1 MQISEENKLFD
12 NPELKNHSK
21 KTILGDTIKF
31 YGSQKFTLANSF
43 IEVNPLDKKI
53 MTHKSLLHSIFQSQW
68 ITGKTVLDVNA
79 RNGFYSLWA
88 MQKGVKS
95 STALEDNQN
104 SIDLL
109 NSLKT
114 EFDIPNL
121 LVESSSIKNNNN
133 SYDLVFAPNLLDLIN
148 YKHDKF
154 NTIDELIS
162 NLSELTN
169 QVLIIE
175 WVEKDDFSLN
185 LLFNSTLDIDDYNF
199 DNFYNSLKNTF
210 ELVKPLGDVSA
221 HRKLFI
227 AYKSAEIET
236 EISKQPLEMSLQE
249 IFASLNEAN
258 SKYLILKNWEIITE
272 FNDTFNDLTI
282 DILSTKETKALFE
295 SKIKNIN
302 LENKDGHLSYKFHLG
317 EAEGEPINLYIRF
330 ITDTDKLFSEEYL
343 NSLYNNRIKEGAIY
357 RIDDNSFKNFI
368 IFYNIYFLGGL
379 TNESAKHSVNIL
391 NQYELDI
398 KISSAF
404 NLSHLHNFLSDEWKL
419 NNRNDFLSLNSLC
432 LLYPIENVIFSKFYQ
447 LNEKKYLVRIYSI
460 EENGKK
466 YLVKQAK
473 HEIIEKEFQLY
484 SKFAPNSLKSTL
496 EIKQEKNYSLLKMDY
511 DENYHVINDE
521 EYYTSILNFELD
533 YFDENFIKKHIAY
546 TNPDIKTVVLLGMHR
561 SGTSVTMSILE
572 ELGVFIGDNILG
584 KNDSNPLGHFED
596 LDFINLNDKIL
607 KAAKGDWDN
616 PPSLENI
623 LEVEE
628 FFEEEIKSL
637 IRAKNLNVVWGWKD
651 PRTCLTLPLFLKHL
665 KNYKLI
671 VIERDNQEIANSLSK
686 RNGFPIEFSLDLIH
700 NYKSQLQE
708 NIKDIEGENI
718 LNINFEEL
726 KENKINTIK
735 NIVNFL
741 DLGSSASIIEQASEL
756 IVDKKPMSKDELIV
770 VTLDKIKDLL
780 LEENFQEALSY
791 VEIAIDNISKNLIS
805 STNLMYIKA
814 LCQFRIGELQEAA
827 DSVINELI
835 LNPNNEIAA
844 QLQDQILHELKKDN
858 IDNSYDK
865 FKSSNK
871 KFTYDLTIII
881 PVYNKKELTNK
892 CLNSLFNNLSDRI
905 TYEVIVV
912 DNASENIAKLL
923 EEFDNK
929 YVNFKFIR
937 NETNLGFA
945 KANNQAID
953 LKTGRDVLLLNND
966 TEITQNSIESM
977 YNKLNSNSEIGVVGA
992 CLLYPNSEYIQH
1004 LFIRIG
1010 TEDGQTIAPYHP
1022 YQFSKLEDVFVS
1034 KINECSAVTGAAMM
1048 ISDRV
1053 IKKIGL
1059 LDENYIN
1066 GLEDVDYCF
1075 KAKSA
1080 GFKIIYNE
1088 ESIIYHHESATTGRH
1103 DNDIANWQR
1112 LNQKWL
1118 GKITFDES
1126 QIDTISNV
1134 KEIKSNQKIYEEF
1147 LKKKQ
1152 NVEMDNLEIDTKD
1165 EKKYK
1170 VDFSIIIPV
1179 KDNLEYTKKC
1189 IESVYQTSALYSIE
1203 IIIIDN
1209 DSKQE
1214 TKNYLNKISDLVKVI
1229 TNNDNN
1235 SFSKANNQGAEIAEG
1250 KYLIFLNNDTEVKE
1264 NWLENLE
1271 AKFNEDKNIGIQ
1283 GAKLTYP
1290 NGKIQHAGIVYGT
1303 VKEGLNLHYHLHLAA
1318 DFNDEKVNKQREF
1331 QMVTGALLAISK
1343 SNFDNVGGFDENYYF
1358 GYEDLDLCLQ
1368 LRKAGLKVIYN
1379 PLVEAVHF
1387 ESITKKQEGIEK
1399 FERFIENPNS
1409 TDAKNHQYFH
1419 QKWGNFLELDAEKYY
1434 IEDKL
1439 YGLVQDKTKF
1449 KIFEEYVRNLF
1460 DLLVQIPE
1468 NRRNQI
1474 GSNVSNILFDKP
1486 NVDYISNKA
1495 LLFSVS
1501 ITRFKKAINEI
1512 ETALNTLNSNAN
1524 DDKKLN
1530 ILMTMWEWEGTG
1542 GGTTFPNSIANKF
1555 SELGHSV
1562 WVIFAAGNHQSVTQ
1576 KYYVEETTSNGVKLI
1591 GIYNRKNPLLS
1602 ASDPENEINDPVVSE
1617 IYTKYLDKIKPD
1629 IVHFHNFLGL
1639 SFNIAKITKKHG
1651 YKSFFTPHNYH
1662 ILDPKLYMIEGSLEP
1677 WKNVDFFENSTLP
1690 EHYPDNDYN
1699 LRLETSKDIIS
1710 NDIDL
1715 TFAVSNRQRELFID
1729 FGINP
1734 DKITVINQIPRW
1746 LDAFLESKD
1755 IQKISQNK
1763 QIHKPLRIGYIGGLM
1778 SHKGVHNLIAASKF
1792 LNPDEIE
1799 IIIYGYGSSDYISML
1814 ENIDTNLNVT
1824 FKGEYQSYEL
1834 PEIETEL
1841 DMVVLPSLWED
1852 CAPLTISEC
1861 LAMQLPVIAPNIGG
1875 FTDFISD
1882 GFNGHI
1888 YNNINELT
1896 EILEKYSK
1904 SPNDLNA
1911 IRLNCSLPYG
1921 FKDYINH
1928 ILDIYHS
1935 ASNNQVINPNN
1946 TLKLFLDSQQEES
1959 IYSDNN
1965 NTTLSTTEENNNAS
1979 IVNDKSTESNNKP
1992 LNRLSF
1998 DKDKVGGYYNKEAIG
2013 KMPYPLPAPLKLN
2026 LGCGKDIQDGFVN
2039 IDLFSENPSVVNMDI
2054 RKLNIE
2060 DNSVDLIYANDI
2072 LEHFSHRETTSIL
2085 TEWARVLKPN
2095 SEIII
2100 RCPNLR
2106 LQIEA
2111 YMRGD
2116 WDADIASFMIFGG
2129 QSNPGDY
2136 HCIGFDEKSI
2146 RNHLSKAGFEITSYQ
2161 EHDFPQDKGFINLN
2175 MTVRAKKIA
2184 PKSEKPIKSKTLTS
2198 NVVRTISNNPQ
2209 LNIVWEGSQFQ
2220 YHSLALINREICN
2233 KIIESNQAE
2242 LTIVPYGED
2251 TFEVGNNT
2259 KYQQLKSYDIRY
2271 KKDVN
2276 EQTLELPYNWI
2287 RHQWPPDKNPPSGAK
2302 WIIMQPWEYTKL
2314 PQEFVDFFKDA
2325 HELWTPSNYSRQA
2338 FVNSGIDF
2346 NKVQVIPNGIDPE
2359 LFTPKGN
2366 KFKLNSNKKI
2376 KFLFVGGTIAR
2387 KGIDLLLKSY
2397 VDAFS
2402 NKDDVSLIIKDM
2414 GGNTF
2419 YKGQTAQNMIKEI
2432 QNVETYPEIEYI
2444 NTELNEEEMISL
2456 YRACDVFV
2464 STYRGEGFSMPT
2476 LEAMACGLPV
2486 VVTDGGATD
2495 DFVDNTF
2502 AWKIKSEK
2510 VGINK
2515 LVKDIN
2521 FAGEAHWLQPNMSDI
2536 TKTLQDIY
2544 NNPSSIFPM
2553 GLQASYNAR
2562 TKWTWRNTAIK
2573 MFTRLDQLNDTEMA
2587 IAAEQNIKVYN
2598 DDYIELGKAE
2608 TLFSDGKLDEAIAIY
2623 EKLLDNNTFEQNIK
2637 TYIINAIAF
2646 IYIELQ
2652 DFKAAIELINNN
2664 IKNDNP
2670 DSKYIKA
2677 KAYLFSE
2684 DYSLALEELNPVLES
2699 WNEVRFESKFAL
2711 TLDHLLSM
2719 TGDILLSFQDIEG
2732 AEQIYNSAIQINSN
2746 NTEAI
2751 FGKAIISKFKGERE
2765 ESIKLFEQIL
2775 VLEPNNENAKIELEE
2790 LTIQI

>member
-31 YGSQKFTLANSF
+31 YGPQKFTLANSF
-43 IEVNPLDKKI
+43 IEVNSLDKKI
-53 MTHKSLLHSIFQSQW
+53 LAHKSLLHFLFQSQW
-68 ITGKTVLDVNA
+68 IAGKSVLDINA

-88 MQKGVKS
+88 LQKGVDS
-95 STALEDNQN
+95 STAIEDNQYSVDLMN
-104 SIDLL
+104 SIREEF
-109 NSLKT
+109 NIANFNVENSSLKQCSN
-114 EFDIPNL
+114 I
-121 LVESSSIKNNNN
+121 
-133 SYDLVFAPNLLDLIN
+133 YDLVFAPNLLDLIN
-148 YKHDKF
+148 YKYDNFDKM
-154 NTIDELIS
+154 DEIIS
-162 NLSELTN
+162 TLSKITG
-169 QVLIIE
+169 QVLVIE
-175 WVEKDDFSLN
+175 WVDKDDFSLN
-185 LLFNSTLDIDDYNF
+185 LLFNSTLDIEDYNF
-199 DNFYNSLKNTF
+199 DSFYSSLKNNF
-210 ELVKPLGDVSA
+210 YVVKTLGDVSS

-227 AYKSAEIET
+227 AYKSEEIEEQIT
-236 EISKQPLEMSLQE
+236 EQVTEMSLQE
-249 IFASLNEAN
+249 IFVELNEAN

-282 DILSTKETKALFE
+282 DILSTKDTKALFE

-302 LENKDGHLSYKFHLG
+302 LENKDGHLSYKFPLG
-317 EAEGEPINLYIRF
+317 EAEGVPINLYIRF

-343 NSLYNNRIKEGAIY
+343 NELYIKRVKEGAVY
-357 RIDDNSFKNFI
+357 RIDENSFKDFI
-368 IFYNIYFLGGL
+368 IFYNVYFLGGL
-379 TNESAKHSVNIL
+379 TKTAAIHCMNVLHSYNENIT
-391 NQYELDI
+391 LDSI
-398 KISSAF
+398 F
-404 NLSHLHNFLSDEWKL
+404 NLSYLNGLLKNDEWKL
-419 NNRNDFLSLNSLC
+419 KNKNDFLALNSLPFI
-432 LLYPIENVIFSKFYQ
+432 YNIDNVIFSKIYKI
-447 LNEKKYLVRIYSI
+447 NDKKYIVRFYKH
-460 EENGKK
+460 EQNGKQ
-466 YLVKQAK
+466 YLIKQAK
-473 HEIIEKEFQLY
+473 HEIIAKEYQLY
-484 SKFAPNSLKSTL
+484 SSFAPESLKSDL
-496 EIKQEKNYSLLKMDY
+496 ELSQEANYSTLKMRF
-511 DENYHVINDE
+511 DENYQIINDE
-521 EYYTSILNFELD
+521 EYYSAILNYEID
-533 YFDENFIKKHIAY
+533 YFDFSFIKKHLAY

-572 ELGVFIGDNILG
+572 ELGVHIGDNILG

-623 LEVEE
+623 LQVEE
-628 FFEEEIKSL
+628 FFGEEIKSL
-637 IRAKNLNVVWGWKD
+637 IRSKNLNVVWGWKD
-651 PRTCLTLPLFLKHL
+651 PRTCLTLPLYLKHL
-665 KNYKLI
+665 KNYKII

-686 RNGFPIEFSLDLIH
+686 RNGFSLEFSIELI
-700 NYKSQLQE
+700 NKYKSQLKD
-708 NIKDIEGENI
+708 NIKDISEEKI
-718 LNINFEEL
+718 LSIQFDEL
-726 KENKINTIK
+726 KEHKINTIK
-735 NIVNFL
+735 SIAKFL
-741 DLGSSASIIEQASEL
+741 EINSSASDIENAANL
-756 IVDKKPMSKDELIV
+756 IVDKKPISKDELIV

-780 LEENFQEALSY
+780 LEENFKEALSY
-791 VEIAIDNISKNLIS
+791 VEIAIENISKNLIS

-814 LCQFRIGELQEAA
+814 LCQYKIGELQDAA

-858 IDNSYDK
+858 IDNSYEQ
-865 FKSSNK
+865 FKASNQNYN
-871 KFTYDLTIII
+871 YDLTIII
-881 PVYNKKELTNK
+881 PVYNKEELTRK
-892 CLNSLFNNLSDRI
+892 CLNSLYNNLSDRI
-905 TYEVIVV
+905 SYEVIVV
-912 DNASENIAKLL
+912 DNASENSAKLL

-929 YVNFKFIR
+929 YENFKFIR

-945 KANNQAID
+945 KANNQAIGM
-953 LKTGRDVLLLNND
+953 KAGKHVLLLNND

-977 YNKLNSNSEIGVVGA
+977 YNKLISETDIGIVGA

-1004 LFIRIG
+1004 LFIKIG
-1010 TEDGQTIAPYHP
+1010 TEDGQTLAPYHP
-1022 YQFSKLEDVFVS
+1022 FQFSKLEEVFVS

-1048 ISDRV
+1048 ISNKV
-1053 IKKIGL
+1053 VKKIGL

-1075 KAKSA
+1075 RAKSA
-1080 GFKIIYNE
+1080 GFKITYNE
-1088 ESIIYHHESATTGRH
+1088 ESIIYHHESASTGRH

-1118 GKITFDES
+1118 DKIKFDET

-1134 KEIKSNQKIYEEF
+1134 KEIKANKRKYEEF
-1147 LKKKQ
+1147 LKDSQ
-1152 NVEMDNLEIDTKD
+1152 QTPIIENSNNEI
-1165 EKKYK
+1165 EERQYK

-1189 IESVYQTSALYSIE
+1189 IESIYQTSALYSIE

-1209 DSKQE
+1209 NSKQE

-1229 TNNDNN
+1229 TNADNH

-1264 NWLENLE
+1264 NWLEQLE
-1271 AKFNEDKNIGIQ
+1271 TKFNEDKNIGIQ

-1318 DFNDEKVNKQREF
+1318 DPDDEKVNKQREF

-1343 SNFDNVGGFDENYYF
+1343 STFENINGFDENYYF
-1358 GYEDLDLCLQ
+1358 GYEDLDICLKV
-1368 LRKAGLKVIYN
+1368 RKAGLKVIYN
-1379 PLVEAVHF
+1379 PLVEAVHY

-1409 TDAKNHQYFH
+1409 SDAKNHEYFH
-1419 QKWGNFLELDAEKYY
+1419 NKWGDFLESDAEKYY

-1449 KIFEEYVRNLF
+1449 RIFEEYVRNLF

-1501 ITRFKKAINEI
+1501 IPRFKRAIKEI
-1512 ETALNTLNSNAN
+1512 ETSLNSLNTKENEE
-1524 DDKKLN
+1524 KKLN

-1542 GGTTFPNSIANKF
+1542 GGTTFPNSIANKL
-1555 SELGHSV
+1555 SELGHTV
-1562 WVIFAAGNHQSVTQ
+1562 QVIYAAGTHQSVTQ
-1576 KYYVEETTSNGVKLI
+1576 KYYVDETTSNGVKLI

-1602 ASDPENEINDPVVSE
+1602 ASDPQNEIDDPIVSE

-1639 SFNIAKITKKHG
+1639 SFNIAKITKKYG

-1662 ILDPKLYMIEGSLEP
+1662 ILDPKLYMIEGNLKP
-1677 WKNVDFFENSTLP
+1677 WMNANFFDNSTLP

-1699 LRLETSKDIIS
+1699 LRFENSRDIIN

-1715 TFAVSNRQRELFID
+1715 TFAVSNRQRELFIE
-1729 FGINP
+1729 FGVNP

-1755 IQKISQNK
+1755 IQKISQSK
-1763 QIHKPLRIGYIGGLM
+1763 QIHKPLRVGYIGGLM

-1799 IIIYGYGSSDYISML
+1799 IIIYGYGTPDYISLL
-1814 ENIDTNLNVT
+1814 ENIETNVNVT

-1841 DMVVLPSLWED
+1841 DLVVLPSLWED

-1875 FTDFISD
+1875 FSDFISD
-1882 GFNGHI
+1882 GYNGHI
-1888 YNNINELT
+1888 YNDIEDLT
-1896 EILEKYSK
+1896 QILEKYSK

-1911 IRLNCSLPYG
+1911 IRLNCNLPYG
-1921 FKDYINH
+1921 FKDYISH
-1928 ILDIYHS
+1928 ILNIYHS
-1935 ASNNQVINPNN
+1935 ASNNEVINPNN
-1946 TLKLFLDSQQEES
+1946 TLKLFLDSEQSDS

-1965 NTTLSTTEENNNAS
+1965 TNTTLSTTEDSGSISVAS
-1979 IVNDKSTESNNKP
+1979 VDKNSTDSQP

-1998 DKDKVGGYYNKEAIG
+1998 DEDKVGGYYNKEAIG
-2013 KMPYPLPAPLKLN
+2013 KMPYPLPSPLKLN
-2026 LGCGKDIQDGFVN
+2026 LGCGKDIQEGFVN

-2054 RKLNIE
+2054 RKLIIK

-2072 LEHFSHRETTSIL
+2072 LEHFSHRETSSIL
-2085 TEWARVLKPN
+2085 KEWARVLKPN

-2100 RCPNLR
+2100 RCPNIR

-2146 RNHLSKAGFEITSYQ
+2146 RKHLSAAGFEITSYQ

-2184 PKSEKPIKSKTLTS
+2184 PKTDKPIKVKSLSS
-2198 NVVRTISNNPQ
+2198 NFRRKISSNPQ

-2251 TFEVGNNT
+2251 TFQADGNQ
-2259 KYQQLKSYDIRY
+2259 KYQQLKSHDIRY

-2276 EQTLELPYNWI
+2276 ERTLELPFNWI

-2359 LFTPKGN
+2359 LFKPEGN
-2366 KFKLNSNKKI
+2366 KYKLNTNKKI

-2402 NKDDVSLIIKDM
+2402 NKDDVCLVIKDM
-2414 GGNTF
+2414 GGNSF

-2444 NTELNEEEMISL
+2444 NKELDENEMISL

-2486 VVTDGGATD
+2486 VVTEGGATD
-2495 DFVDNTF
+2495 DFVDSAF
-2502 AWKIKSEK
+2502 AWKIKSEQ
-2510 VGINK
+2510 VEINK

-2521 FAGEAHWLQPNMSDI
+2521 FVGEAHWLQPNMSEI
-2536 TKTLQDIY
+2536 TKTLQNIY
-2544 NNPSSIFPM
+2544 NSPSAIFPM

-2562 TKWTWRNTAIK
+2562 TKWTWRNTTIK

-2587 IAAEQNIKVYN
+2587 IAAEQNIKVFN
-2598 DDYIELGKAE
+2598 DDYIELSRAE
-2608 TLFSDGKLDEAIAIY
+2608 ALFSDGKLDDAKTIY
-2623 EKLLDNNTFEQNIK
+2623 ENLWKNSKFKQDIK
-2637 TYIINAIAF
+2637 NYIINAIAF
-2646 IYIELQ
+2646 INIELQ
-2652 DFKAAIELINNN
+2652 DFATAIELLNEN

-2684 DYSLALEELNPVLES
+2684 EYNLALEELNPVLEN
-2699 WNEVRFESKFAL
+2699 WNEIRFESKFAL

-2751 FGKAIISKFKGERE
+2751 FGKAIICKFKGERE

-2775 VLEPNNENAKIELEE
+2775 ELEPNNENAKMELEE
-2790 LTIQI
+2790 ITV